1 MLSMD
6 SVEGDRMKESEEKNL
21 IDSFAKIE
29 SYKPIFEMYK
39 GYVNRV
45 MPGTITAIG
54 ETDPEDVADLPS
66 KNILMVGIP
75 SDIFSRLWEGFKET
89 ASFHLLD
96 PLMGQGYDLWVVAA
110 PQHKLRRVTWIIF
123 PITDADLEEVKRNP
137 TFSIILVPIESQ
149 SFEELADRVDNVI
162 GDLKE
167 GGAFPASH
175 GIILLVDLSEVFK
188 G

>member
-1 MLSMD
+1 MD
-6 SVEGDRMKESEEKNL
+6 SVVGDEMKEGEEKSL

-54 ETDPEDVADLPS
+54 ETDPEEVADLPS

-75 SDIFSRLWEGFKET
+75 SDVFSQLWEGFKET

-96 PLMGQGYDLWVVAA
+96 PLVGQGYDLWVVAA
-110 PQHKLRRVTWIIF
+110 PQHKLRRVTWIVF
-123 PITDADLEEVKRNP
+123 PVTEEDLEEVKRNP
-137 TFSIILVPIESQ
+137 AFSIVLVPMESQ
-149 SFEELADRVDNVI
+149 SFEELADRVDDVI
-162 GDLKE
+162 GELKR
-167 GGAFPASH
+167 GGAFPASN
-175 GIILLVDLSEVFK
+175 GIILLVDLTEVFR